1 MVGARSAAGAS
12 DPTTTTSTTT
22 TTTTTTTV
30 GSTTTTTVEPS
41 TTVEPTSTVAES
53 TTVAATTTTT
63 TSIDLPDLDN
73 TDGDA
78 SPESVPDE
86 VAAMKP
92 DALQFPQ
99 LANLLV
105 PVVDPKLIIAI
116 SSLRAR
122 IPQLT
127 QQISDLTTEWQQAA
141 LDNDRLRGELEALD
155 KDRKSQAEGVATAQ
169 ATLRNKA
176 LELYVD
182 GRNRDSGEFVGLFV
196 DEPSAYMQRKVTTQ
210 IVAEHDRT
218 AIDHATQVVSR
229 ADSALRELGNDM
241 ATSTGRV
248 NSLREAIDRTT
259 AARDDAQK
267 ELTGRQKAGVF
278 SDVRG
283 FVFPVPPPVKFWD
296 DWGQPRSGGR
306 THEGND
312 LIAPWGTPIVAV
324 ESGVIARIGENALGG
339 SVLWL
344 KGLSGTSYY
353 YAHLAQYA
361 PGMVPGT
368 PVAAGTVV
376 AFVGQTGNAIFSV
389 PHLHFEVHP
398 DSGPAVDPYSLL
410 RASYDQGSLPVVAP
424 EVIRPTDPS
433 APVSIPIPTTTT
445 TTTLPVA
452 VESTPEPTG

>member
-1 MVGARSAAGAS
+1 MVGARRAAGAS
-12 DPTTTTSTTT
+12 DPTTTTSSAITTT
-22 TTTTTTTV
+22 TTTTTAA
-30 GSTTTTTVEPS
+30 STTTVEPS
-41 TTVEPTSTVAES
+41 TTVQPTPTIAVS
-53 TTVAATTTTT
+53 TTVPATTTTT
-63 TSIDLPDLDN
+63 TSVDLPDLDN
-73 TDGDA
+73 PDGDA

-86 VAAMKP
+86 VAALKP

-99 LANLLV
+99 LANLLA
-105 PVVDPKLIIAI
+105 PVVDTKLIVAI
-116 SSLRAR
+116 SSLKAR

-127 QQISDLTTEWQQAA
+127 QEISDLTAQWQQAA
-141 LDNDRLRGELEALD
+141 LDNDRLRAELEALG
-155 KDRKSQAEGVATAQ
+155 KDRKSQGENVATAQ

-196 DEPSAYMQRKVTTQ
+196 DEPAAYMQRKVTTQ

-218 AIDHATQVVSR
+218 TIDRATQVVSR
-229 ADSALRELGNDM
+229 ADRALRELANDM

-248 NSLREAIDRTT
+248 NSLRDAIDRTT

-267 ELTGRQKAGVF
+267 DLAGRQKAGVF

-361 PGMVPGT
+361 PGMVAGT
-368 PVAAGTVV
+368 PVVAGTVV
-376 AFVGQTGNAIFSV
+376 AFVGQTGNAIYSV

-424 EVIRPTDPS
+424 DVIRPTDPS
-433 APVSIPIPTTTT
+433 APVSIPTPTTTT
-445 TTTLPVA
+445 TATTLPVGA
-452 VESTPEPTG
+452 NTPEPTG